1 VSEPMLSVI
10 VPVRNGVDV
19 LPRSLE
25 ALEASD
31 LPRDLW
37 ELIVVDDGS
46 TDDTPAVAAR
56 WADVVVR
63 LPGRAHGPGY
73 ARNRGVDAARG
84 GVVAFVDAD
93 VVVHRDTL
101 RRIAWRFARDP
112 ALGALF
118 GSYDD
123 RPPAPGIVS
132 RYRNLLHHWHHQKN
146 AGEAE
151 TFWAGCGAVR
161 RSVFLRAGGF
171 DEWHFR
177 RPSIEDIELG
187 HRIGL
192 LGERIQLCPD
202 IQCAHLKQWSLWKV
216 IRTDLMDR
224 GVPWV
229 RLLLQEGK
237 MGQRRSLNLKP
248 VEKIN
253 TALAGLALVVV
264 ALAIGLHD
272 TRFLL
277 AAAGAGGVMVASNLP
292 FYSFLGR
299 VGGTGFAFASIPL
312 HLAYYVLNGVCVVFG
327 WLAHHLV
334 GEPVPDA
341 PIQAMAEVG
350 VECWPPVPVRLPLG
364 AWASRGAGQERYL

>member
-1 VSEPMLSVI
+1 MLSVI
-10 VPVRNGVDV
+10 IPVRNGTGV

-31 LPRDLW
+31 LPRELW

-46 TDDTPAVAAR
+46 TDDTPALAAR
-56 WADVVVR
+56 RADLVMR
-63 LPGRAHGPGY
+63 LPGSPHGPGY

-84 GVVAFVDAD
+84 AVVVFVDAD

-112 ALGALF
+112 GLGALF

-123 RPPAPGIVS
+123 HPPAPGIVS
-132 RYRNLLHHWHHQKN
+132 RYRNLLHHWHHQNN

-161 RSVFLRAGGF
+161 RSVFLKAGGF

-192 LGERIQLCPD
+192 VGERIQLCPD
-202 IQCAHLKQWSLWKV
+202 IQCAHLKRWSLWNV
-216 IRTDLMDR
+216 LRTDVMDR
-224 GVPWV
+224 GIPWV
-229 RLLLQEGK
+229 RLLLQEGR

-253 TALAGLALVVV
+253 TVLAGLAILGVG
-264 ALAIGLHD
+264 LAIVLRD
-272 TRFLL
+272 QRVLL
-277 AAAGAGGVMVASNLP
+277 ASAGAVSLILGTNLRFYAFLRRTGGW
-292 FYSFLGR
+292 
-299 VGGTGFAFASIPL
+299 GFAIASVPI
-312 HLAYYVLNGVCVVFG
+312 HLLYYVLNGACVMLG
-327 WLAHHLV
+327 WLAHHLI
-334 GEPVPDA
+334 GEPVPEA
-341 PIQAMAEVG
+341 SIQAMAEVG
-350 VECWPPVPVRLPLG
+350 VERWPPVPVRLRVG
-364 AWASRGAGQERYL
+364 AWAPR